1 MSTMLFDT
9 DRMPDFE
16 TTIPHRNWEIAL
28 QELFAA
34 IVCAKPGEL
43 IEVVGPSRA
52 GKSFLIKTV
61 QEYLIDKETIADGE
75 QPIVT
80 VLAGNDGH
88 QGSFD
93 SKEFALGLLEAINH
107 PLYSQ
112 IANIY
117 EEEERKAL
125 YSKTSESL
133 LKRVFINGIRNRR
146 TRYLFIDEAQL
157 VRFATKMAKAPTAIV
172 ESWKAMA
179 ETVGFVLI
187 VIGTY
192 SLIPIIQRSAHLLA
206 RMEQIHFPRYQ
217 WTENESKIFA
227 EIVATYGE
235 RISSKGISHDL
246 MNNIPMLYRATF
258 GCVGLLNRLLRT
270 ASTRALLRGCPID
283 SQLVYEVMLS
293 SKDLEIF
300 SMECLEGENL
310 LVKETFSPPEDRD
323 PKQSKSSTSKAK
335 TTRPFQ
341 RKPENMQKGHRST
354 KERGRND

>member
-9 DRMPDFE
+9 DRMPDFV
-16 TTIPHRNWEIAL
+16 TTIPHRNWETAL

-43 IEVVGPSRA
+43 IELVGPSRA
-52 GKSFLIKTV
+52 GKSYLVETV
-61 QEYLIDKETIADGE
+61 QNYLIDKETISEGE

-117 EEEERKAL
+117 DEEERKAL
-125 YSKTSESL
+125 YNRTSESL
-133 LKRVFINGIRNRR
+133 LKRVFISGIRSRR

-179 ETVGFVLI
+179 EAVGFVLI
-187 VIGTY
+187 VIGSY
-192 SLIPIIQRSAHLLA
+192 SLIPIIQRSPHLLA

-217 WTENESKIFA
+217 WTEDESIIFA

-235 RISSKGISHDL
+235 RISSKGIAHDL
-246 MNNIPMLYRATF
+246 MNNIQMLYRATF

-270 ASTRALLRGCPID
+270 ASTRALLRGCPIN
-283 SQLVYEVMLS
+283 SELIHEVMLS

-300 SMECLEGENL
+300 SMECLEGESL
-310 LVKETFSPPEDRD
+310 LVKETFNPPEDKP
-323 PKQSKSSTSKAK
+323 PKEPK
-335 TTRPFQ
+335 TRANKKNRRPFQ
-341 RKPENMQKGHRST
+341 RKPENMQKGHRAT